1 MNSYKLQPHAKS
13 SLQRITTTSSDF
25 NQFRRKG
32 YLFVDK
38 TALINDL
45 IRESRVF
52 LSRPRRFGKSLLLST
67 IAELFTNGVKNFEGL
82 AIHDMW
88 QRDRYP
94 VVELSFFGL
103 SDPETFESDLCERL
117 RGAFAMAGFGDALDT
132 APQIDNIVD
141 LTGYLDYLRG
151 QQEIVLLIDECD
163 FPLSSQLYDPVAFKK
178 NKEILNLFDAW
189 LRDINDVKFLML
201 TGIARYQDS
210 SMFSGQTITDISMK
224 TRYADLL
231 GYTQEEV
238 ESYFAD
244 HIKEAAARLKISTD
258 ELCHKLAAF
267 YKGFCFNEDAQGR
280 LYCPLSI
287 NEFFKKV
294 VRNTDQ
300 VPKFG
305 YYWMESSNSSPAL
318 RTFLEHAQLK
328 SDFLDQVQAS
338 GVELT
343 QAEISNASGYG
354 GLNYKAL
361 LVQTGYLSIDSIK
374 NPAQVY
380 KGWRMCCCKFPNLE
394 VEQRC
399 VKIFLLYLTG
409 VSVESWLSSWFRQTE
424 ERLKDSFLKQDMEQ
438 VVVALNTFLRAIRAD
453 LWSNATEVA
462 YCTFINWCLLSSLSY
477 LAQQKD
483 FNYKGSSAL
492 EFELGQAHYVIV
504 SKLVVPSN
512 GQEQGQVQEQD
523 SEGLRL
529 LADKAQ
535 QQVYERG
542 YGSNAQVSAEQQ
554 RLGLAL
560 VVSAESRQIEYWR
573 YFDGN
578 CVIAE
583 GSVELS
589 SMENPPQPDD
599 AANEVRD

>member
-1 MNSYKLQPHAKS
+1 MDSYKLQSLAKS

-32 YLFVDK
+32 FLLVDK
-38 TALINDL
+38 TAYLNDL

-52 LSRPRRFGKSLLLST
+52 LSRLRRFGKSLLLST
-67 IAELFTNGVKNFEGL
+67 IAELFTNGVKNFEGLAIHDTNGVKNFEGL

-267 YKGFCFNEDAQGR
+267 YKGFR
-280 LYCPLSI
+280 RCP
-287 NEFFKKV
+287 
-294 VRNTDQ
+294 R
-300 VPKFG
+300 
-305 YYWMESSNSSPAL
+305 
-318 RTFLEHAQLK
+318 
-328 SDFLDQVQAS
+328 QA
-338 GVELT
+338 VLP
-343 QAEISNASGYG
+343 
-354 GLNYKAL
+354 
-361 LVQTGYLSIDSIK
+361 VID
-374 NPAQVY
+374 
-380 KGWRMCCCKFPNLE
+380 
-394 VEQRC
+394 
-399 VKIFLLYLTG
+399 
-409 VSVESWLSSWFRQTE
+409 
-424 ERLKDSFLKQDMEQ
+424 
-438 VVVALNTFLRAIRAD
+438 
-453 LWSNATEVA
+453 
-462 YCTFINWCLLSSLSY
+462 
-477 LAQQKD
+477 
-483 FNYKGSSAL
+483 
-492 EFELGQAHYVIV
+492 
-504 SKLVVPSN
+504 
-512 GQEQGQVQEQD
+512 
-523 SEGLRL
+523 
-529 LADKAQ
+529 
-535 QQVYERG
+535 
-542 YGSNAQVSAEQQ
+542 
-554 RLGLAL
+554 
-560 VVSAESRQIEYWR
+560 
-573 YFDGN
+573 
-578 CVIAE
+578 
-583 GSVELS
+583 
-589 SMENPPQPDD
+589 
-599 AANEVRD
+599 